1 MFNFIISR
9 AFISCVFNTV
19 ILLLLW
25 LGWHI
30 LNLHKQSKCIQH
42 TQLVHITSTSK
53 TFSHKIKSIK
63 FEKVILLNLQW
74 HNNLI
79 GLNEEQRALPY
90 PPFS

>member
-1 MFNFIISR
+1 MFNFIGSR
-9 AFISCVFNTV
+9 ASISCVFNTV
-19 ILLLLW
+19 VLLLLW
-25 LGWHI
+25 LCWNI
-30 LNLHKQSKCIQH
+30 LDSHKPSKCIQH

-79 GLNEEQRALPY
+79 GLNEEQQALPHQ
-90 PPFS
+90 PFL